1 MYRQFDSPAGRRFLA
16 LIREGSGLKP
26 SARAVGVNKET
37 GYRWLRDEYF
47 RLRGEGL
54 SHAAAQA
61 GLGFF
66 SDRAREWNERLG
78 PPEPRERKLKANRR
92 LRTLVHRKL
101 NRNWSPEQICGWLA
115 LRFPAE
121 PGLRLCPETI

>member
-1 MYRQFDSPAGRRFLA
+1 MYRQFDSPAGRRFLT
-16 LIREGSGLKP
+16 LIREGGGLKP

-66 SDRAREWNERLG
+66 SDRAGGGTNGSWKVGTGATTSRWSRQ
-78 PPEPRERKLKANRR
+78 
-92 LRTLVHRKL
+92 LRTPSGLPISAERVWKL
-101 NRNWSPEQICGWLA
+101 RPWPQG
-115 LRFPAE
+115 
-121 PGLRLCPETI
+121 